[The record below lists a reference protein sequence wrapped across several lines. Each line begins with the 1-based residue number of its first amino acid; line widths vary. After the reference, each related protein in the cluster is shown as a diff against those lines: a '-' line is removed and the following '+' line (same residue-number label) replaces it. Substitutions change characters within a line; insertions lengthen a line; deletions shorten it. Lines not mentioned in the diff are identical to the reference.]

1 MAFEEIIAP
10 LTTLAV
16 FIYIILLGIYITIL
30 VMTLVHQAR
39 RSRWVWFVL
48 TLIFNIV
55 LWAYWI
61 VWIFSK
67 KFRNKKKTKH
77 K

>member
-1 MAFEEIIAP
+1 MAFEEVIVP
-10 LTTLAV
+10 LTILAV
-16 FIYIILLGIYITIL
+16 FVYIIILGAYLAIL

-55 LWAYWI
+55 LWVYWI

-67 KFRNKKKTKH
+67 EFRNKKKTRK
-77 K
+77 